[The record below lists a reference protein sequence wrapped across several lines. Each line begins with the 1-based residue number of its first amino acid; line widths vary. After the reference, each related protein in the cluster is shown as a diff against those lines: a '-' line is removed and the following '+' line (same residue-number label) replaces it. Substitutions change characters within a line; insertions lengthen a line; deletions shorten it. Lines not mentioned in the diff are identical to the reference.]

1 MVYNLRTIFFAVGTI
16 AFLIMFILAI
26 IGTTV
31 IKYKKILANIT
42 MGLLAVCCI
51 STVGLLISDAVYRF
65 KARSCIK
72 AEYTDA
78 HNFSDFSIERN
89 TSMFKSDGFYYKW
102 KYDAKTNT
110 IIVNK
115 INSDSS
121 KELKDA
127 L

>member
-1 MVYNLRTIFFAVGTI
+1 MVYNLRTICFALGAISFSV
-16 AFLIMFILAI
+16 MFILAI
-26 IGTTV
+26 IGNTV
-31 IKYKKILANIT
+31 IKYKKILANVTI
-42 MGLLAVCCI
+42 GLLAVCCI

-78 HNFSDFSIERN
+78 HNFSDFSIERH
-89 TSMFKSDGFYYKW
+89 TSMFESDGFYYKW
-102 KYDAKTNT
+102 KYDAETNT

>member
-1 MVYNLRTIFFAVGTI
+1 MIYNLRTICFAVGTI
-16 AFLIMFILAI
+16 AFLVMFILAI

-31 IKYKKILANIT
+31 IKYKKILANVT
-42 MGLLAVCCI
+42 MDLLAVCCI
-51 STVGLLISDAVYRF
+51 STVSLLVSDAVYRF

-78 HNFSDFSIERN
+78 NNFSDFSTERR
-89 TSMFKSDGFYYKW
+89 TSMFESDGIYYKW
-102 KYDAKTNT
+102 RYNTKTNT

-115 INSDSS
+115 VNSSS
-121 KELKDA
+121 IKELKDA

>member
-31 IKYKKILANIT
+31 IKCKKILANIT

-51 STVGLLISDAVYRF
+51 STVGLVISVAVCRF

-78 HNFSDFSIERN
+78 HNFSDFSTERR
-89 TSMFKSDGFYYKW
+89 TSMFESDGIYYKW
-102 KYDAKTNT
+102 KYNAKTNT

-115 INSDSS
+115 VNSSSS

>member
-26 IGTTV
+26 VGTTV
-31 IKYKKILANIT
+31 IKYKKILANVTI
-42 MGLLAVCCI
+42 GLLAVCCI
-51 STVGLLISDAVYRF
+51 STVGLLISDAVCRF

-78 HNFSDFSIERN
+78 HNFSDFSIERH
-89 TSMFKSDGFYYKW
+89 TSMFESDGFYYKW
-102 KYDAKTNT
+102 KYDAKTNA

-115 INSDSS
+115 INSGLS